1 METDLLYSG
10 KVRELYKIDDEHVL
24 IETSDRVSSFD
35 RHIGIIKNKGIILN
49 KTTAWWFKKT
59 KHIIDNHL
67 ISFYKNTLL
76 VKKCKPIMLEIVV
89 RGYITG
95 STNTSLW
102 THYKKGTRTYCGITF
117 PNDLRKNEKLENPVI
132 TPTTKS
138 KEDKPISKKEI
149 INEGILTEKECDFI
163 YQKAM
168 ELFTFGQR
176 VAEKAGYILVD
187 TKYEFGKDKDGNI
200 ILIDEIHTTDSSRY
214 WIKKTYKNKFN
225 NGEEPDKFDKDCVR
239 DWVRSVCDP
248 YKDIIPKLP
257 DEIINKTYN
266 KILEFYNKL
275 NAVVIPKVGIIMGSN
290 SDLQTMEGAAEI
302 LTFLGISYEMTI
314 VSAHRTPKRMF
325 NYATQAYN
333 NGIKV
338 IIAGAGGAAHL
349 PGMVAS
355 LTTIPV
361 IGVPVKSRTL
371 SGIDSLLSIVQM
383 PRGVPVA
390 TVSIGNSKNAGLL
403 AARILSVD
411 NIVIKNTLQNYH
423 ENIEKDVEE
432 QALIMETVYGNNISK

>member
-1 METDLLYSG
+1 MEKHLIYSG
-10 KVRELYKIDDEHVL
+10 KVRQLYVIDEEHVL

-35 RHIGIIKNKGIILN
+35 RHIGIIKNKGLMLN
-49 KTTAWWFKKT
+49 KITKWWFEKT
-59 KHIIDNHL
+59 KHIIDNHM
-67 ISFYKNTLL
+67 IMTHKNTSL
-76 VKKCKPIMLEIVV
+76 VKKCKPIMLEFVV

-102 THYKKGTRTYCGITF
+102 THYEKGVRTYCGITF
-117 PNDLRKNEKLENPVI
+117 PNELKKNEKLKTPVI
-132 TPTTKS
+132 TPTTKG
-138 KEDKPISKKEI
+138 KEDKLISKKEI
-149 INEGILTEKECDFI
+149 VSEGILTQKECDFI
-163 YQKAM
+163 YEKAM
-168 ELFTFGQR
+168 ELFMFGQK

-187 TKYEFGKDKDGNI
+187 TKYEFGKDKNGNI

-214 WIKKTYKNKFN
+214 WIKETYETKFN
-225 NGEEPDKFDKDCVR
+225 NNEEPEKLDKDCVR

-248 YKDIIPKLP
+248 YNDNIPELP
-257 DEIINKTYN
+257 DEIKNKTYN
-266 KILEFYNKL
+266 NILKFYNKL
-275 NAVVIPKVGIIMGSN
+275 NAVVIPKVGIIMGSD
-290 SDLQTMEGAAEI
+290 SDLPTMKDAADI
-302 LTFLGISYEMTI
+302 LSFLGISYEMTI
-314 VSAHRTPKRMF
+314 VSAHRTPKRMY
-325 NYATQAYN
+325 NYATKAYN

-355 LTTIPV
+355 LTTLPV

-423 ENIEKDVEE
+423 KNIEKEVEE
-432 QALIMETVYGNNISK
+432 KALSMETMYGNNINK